1 MTVGA
6 DIIWNV
12 LLTLVVGPIVWG
24 LSYVNKRV
32 DTAEATHNSLWK
44 AIAETRENI
53 ARSYVTRDD
62 LHHDL
67 DRIMQRFDRLEEKL
81 DRLSGAKP

>member
-1 MTVGA
+1 MNIGLDV
-6 DIIWNV
+6 IWNV
-12 LLTLVVGPIVWG
+12 VLTLIVAPIVWA
-24 LSYVNKRV
+24 LSYVNKRI
-32 DTAEATHNSLWK
+32 DTSETVHNNLWK

-81 DRLSGAKP
+81 DRLSGARQ

>member
-12 LLTLVVGPIVWG
+12 ILTLVVGPIVWG

-32 DTAEATHNSLWK
+32 DTAEATHNNLWK

-81 DRLSGAKP
+81 DRLSGVKP

>member
-12 LLTLVVGPIVWG
+12 ILTLVIGPIVWG

-32 DTAEATHNSLWK
+32 DTAESVHNSLWK

-81 DRLSGAKP
+81 DRLSGAK

>member
-12 LLTLVVGPIVWG
+12 ILTLVVGPIVWG

-32 DTAEATHNSLWK
+32 DTAEAVHNNLWK

-81 DRLSGAKP
+81 DRLSGVKS

>member
-12 LLTLVVGPIVWG
+12 ILTLVIGPIVWG

-32 DTAEATHNSLWK
+32 DTAEAVHNNLWK

-81 DRLSGAKP
+81 DRLSGVKP

>member
-12 LLTLVVGPIVWG
+12 ILTLVVGPIVWG

-32 DTAEATHNSLWK
+32 DTAESVHNSLWK

-81 DRLSGAKP
+81 DRLSGVKS

>member
-1 MTVGA
+1 MTIGL
-6 DIIWNV
+6 DQIWNIV
-12 LLTLVVGPIVWG
+12 LTLVVGPVVWA

-32 DTAEATHNSLWK
+32 DAAEVVHNNLWK

-53 ARSYVTRDD
+53 AKSYVTRDD

-81 DRLSGAKP
+81 DRLSGVKS

>member
-1 MTVGA
+1 MTIGLEF
-6 DIIWNV
+6 IWNIV
-12 LLTLVVGPIVWG
+12 LTLVVAPIVWA
-24 LSYVNKRV
+24 LAYINKRV
-32 DTAEATHNSLWK
+32 DASEATHNSLWK

-81 DRLSGAKP
+81 DRLSGAKQ

>member
-1 MTVGA
+1 MTVGV
-6 DIIWNV
+6 DFIWNV
-12 LLTLVVGPIVWG
+12 VLTLVVGPIVWG
-24 LSYVNKRV
+24 LSYINKRV
-32 DTAEATHNSLWK
+32 DTSEAVHNNLWK

>member
-12 LLTLVVGPIVWG
+12 ILTLVVGPIVWG

-32 DTAEATHNSLWK
+32 DGAESVHNSLWK

-81 DRLSGAKP
+81 DRISGAKI

>member
-1 MTVGA
+1 MNVGM
-6 DIIWNV
+6 DLIWNV
-12 LLTLVVGPIVWG
+12 VLTLVVGPIVWG
-24 LSYVNKRV
+24 LSYVNKRIDSSEV
-32 DTAEATHNSLWK
+32 VHNNLWK

-81 DRLSGAKP
+81 DRLSGARP

>member
-12 LLTLVVGPIVWG
+12 IMTLVVGPIVWG

-32 DTAEATHNSLWK
+32 DTAEAVHNNLWK

-81 DRLSGAKP
+81 DRLSGVKS

>member
-1 MTVGA
+1 MTVRA

-12 LLTLVVGPIVWG
+12 ILTLVVGPIVWG
-24 LSYVNKRV
+24 LSYVNRRV

-81 DRLSGAKP
+81 DRLSGVKS

>member
-1 MTVGA
+1 MTVGI
-6 DIIWNV
+6 DLIWNV
-12 LLTLVVGPIVWG
+12 ILTLVVGPIVWG
-24 LSYVNKRV
+24 LSYINRRV
-32 DTAEATHNSLWK
+32 DTSEAVHNNLWK

-81 DRLSGAKP
+81 DRISGARI

>member
-12 LLTLVVGPIVWG
+12 ILTLVVGPIVWG

-32 DTAEATHNSLWK
+32 DAAEAIHNSLWK

-81 DRLSGAKP
+81 DRLSGAKQ

>member
-1 MTVGA
+1 MNIDLDV
-6 DIIWNV
+6 IWNV
-12 LLTLVVGPIVWG
+12 VLTLIVAPIVWA
-24 LSYVNKRV
+24 LSYVNRRV
-32 DTAEATHNSLWK
+32 DTSELVHNNLWK

-81 DRLSGAKP
+81 DRISGARL

>member
-1 MTVGA
+1 MTVRA

-12 LLTLVVGPIVWG
+12 ILTLVVGPIVWG
-24 LSYVNKRV
+24 LSYVNRRV

-62 LHHDL
+62 LHPDL

-81 DRLSGAKP
+81 DRLSGVKS

>member
-12 LLTLVVGPIVWG
+12 ILTLVVGPIVWG

-32 DTAEATHNSLWK
+32 DSAETTHNNLWK

-81 DRLSGAKP
+81 DRLSGVKS

>member
-12 LLTLVVGPIVWG
+12 ILTLVVGPIVWG

-32 DTAEATHNSLWK
+32 DTAESVHNSLWK

-53 ARSYVTRDD
+53 ARSYVTRED

>member
-12 LLTLVVGPIVWG
+12 ILTLVVGPIVWG

-32 DTAEATHNSLWK
+32 DTAESVHNSLWK

-53 ARSYVTRDD
+53 ARSYVTRED

-81 DRLSGAKP
+81 DRLSGAK

>member
-1 MTVGA
+1 MNIGLDV
-6 DIIWNV
+6 IWNV
-12 LLTLVVGPIVWG
+12 VLTLIVAPIVWA
-24 LSYVNKRV
+24 LSYVNKRI
-32 DTAEATHNSLWK
+32 DTSETVHNNLWK

-81 DRLSGAKP
+81 DRLSGVRQ

>member
-6 DIIWNV
+6 DRIWNV
-12 LLTLVVGPIVWG
+12 ILTLVVGPIVWG
-24 LSYVNKRV
+24 LSYVNRRV
-32 DTAEATHNSLWK
+32 DTAEATHISLWK

-81 DRLSGAKP
+81 DRLSGAKS

>member
-12 LLTLVVGPIVWG
+12 ILTLVVGPIVWG
-24 LSYVNKRV
+24 LSYDNKRV

-81 DRLSGAKP
+81 DRLSGVKS

>member
-1 MTVGA
+1 MIVSA
-6 DIIWNV
+6 DLLWNII
-12 LLTLVVGPIVWG
+12 LTLFFGPIVWA

-32 DTAEATHNSLWK
+32 DAAEATHNGLWK
-44 AIAETRENI
+44 AIAETRENV

-81 DRLSGAKP
+81 DRLSGAK

>member
-1 MTVGA
+1 MNIGLDV
-6 DIIWNV
+6 IWNMV
-12 LLTLVVGPIVWG
+12 LTLVVAPIVWA

-32 DTAEATHNSLWK
+32 DASEAVHNNLWK

-81 DRLSGAKP
+81 DRLSGARS

>member
-12 LLTLVVGPIVWG
+12 ILTLVVGPIVWG
-24 LSYVNKRV
+24 LSNVNMRV

-81 DRLSGAKP
+81 DRLSGAKS

>member
-12 LLTLVVGPIVWG
+12 ILTLVVGPIVWG

-32 DTAEATHNSLWK
+32 DTAESVHNSLWK

-81 DRLSGAKP
+81 DRLSGAK

>member
-12 LLTLVVGPIVWG
+12 ILTLVVGPIVWG

-32 DTAEATHNSLWK
+32 DAAEATHNSLWK
-44 AIAETRENI
+44 AIAETREYI

-81 DRLSGAKP
+81 DRLSGAKS